1 VGGVGIAPGANIA
14 DYVAVFEATH
24 GTAPKYA
31 NLDKVNPSSLLLSGV
46 MMLEYMG
53 WKEAAALINAAFP
66 KVIADKTVTY
76 DFARQMEGATE
87 LSTSGFADC
96 LITKI
101 KTSAADLVEE
111 EEHRRHLVEEERKER
126 EAQRIANPEEAM
138 EISGRIPQTVG
149 SIMHP
154 VIIID
159 KTEPV
164 NTAMQ
169 KMREQ
174 NRHAVLIAPDES
186 EDRCGIMTQRDVIKK
201 IISVNRSPSRVQ
213 VGEIASRPVMMVPE
227 DTTLLDASSHMVDSN
242 IRRVVVEKNGK
253 PIGIVSDTDLF
264 RTVEEFG
271 WAPDV

>member
-1 VGGVGIAPGANIA
+1 
-14 DYVAVFEATH
+14 
-24 GTAPKYA
+24 
-31 NLDKVNPSSLLLSGV
+31 
-46 MMLEYMG
+46 
-53 WKEAAALINAAFP
+53 
-66 KVIADKTVTY
+66 
-76 DFARQMEGATE
+76 
-87 LSTSGFADC
+87 
-96 LITKI
+96 
-101 KTSAADLVEE
+101 
-111 EEHRRHLVEEERKER
+111 
-126 EAQRIANPEEAM
+126 M

-186 EDRCGIMTQRDVIKK
+186 EDRWGIMTQRDVIKK